1 MKIKLLA
8 TDLDGTLLRGGKPV
22 SAGNIAAARAA
33 AKAGTIVTI
42 ATGRMYRAALP
53 VAEALGLDVPIITYN
68 GALIKSTSGK
78 VYYEQYLDEELCRR
92 ITDFAAARG
101 WYLQTYS
108 GDGLYYSD
116 YGEFSRRYEH
126 SQKVIGEDI
135 GYEGMRNKVS
145 QMYKMLIITP
155 DPAVTQDWMA
165 QLNAEFGDSVTL
177 TQSSADFIE
186 IISPGVSK
194 ASALVKLAG
203 LMDID
208 ISETM
213 AIGDAN
219 NDLPLL
225 RAAGFSVAMGNATD
239 DVKAIANAV
248 TGNCDDDGW
257 AQAINQYVLH
267 QE

>member
-1 MKIKLLA
+1 MAIKLLA
-8 TDLDGTLLRGGKPV
+8 TDLDGTLLRGGQPV

-33 AKAGTIVTI
+33 AQAGKIVTI

-53 VAEALGLDVPIITYN
+53 IAEALGLEVPIITYN

-78 VYYEQYLDEELCRR
+78 IYHEQYLDEDICRQ
-92 ITDFAAARG
+92 ITDFAAERG

-108 GDGLYYSD
+108 GDRLYYSD
-116 YGEFSRRYEH
+116 YSEFSKRYEN
-126 SQKVIGEDI
+126 SQKIIGENI
-135 GYEGMRNKVS
+135 GYAGMRKKVEK
-145 QMYKMLIITP
+145 MYKMLIIPP

-165 QLNAEFGDSVTL
+165 QLTAEFGGSMTL
-177 TQSSADFIE
+177 TQSAGDFIE

-194 ASALVKLAG
+194 ASALVKLAE

-213 AIGDAN
+213 AIGDAD
-219 NDLPLL
+219 NDLPML
-225 RAAGFSVAMGNATD
+225 RAAGFSVAMGNATEE
-239 DVKAIANAV
+239 VKAVTDAV

-257 AQAINQYVLH
+257 AQAVYKYVLE
-267 QE
+267 QN

>member
-1 MKIKLLA
+1 MAIKLLA
-8 TDLDGTLLRGGKPV
+8 TDVDGTLLRSGKPV
-22 SAGNIAAARAA
+22 SEANIAAAQAA

-53 VAEALGLDVPIITYN
+53 VAEELGLDVPLITYN

-78 VYYEQYLDEELCRR
+78 IYYEQYLDEDVCRR
-92 ITDFAAARG
+92 LTDFCAARN

-116 YGEFSRRYEH
+116 YSEFSKRYEQ
-126 SQKVIGEDI
+126 SQKIIGENL
-135 GYEGMRNKVS
+135 GYAALREKVS

-165 QLNAEFGDSVTL
+165 EIKAEFGDSVTL
-177 TQSSADFIE
+177 TQSAPDFIE

-194 ASALVKLAG
+194 ASALTRLAA
-203 LMDID
+203 LLDID

-213 AIGDAN
+213 AIGDAK
-219 NDLPLL
+219 NDLPMLK
-225 RAAGFSVAMGNATD
+225 AAGFSVVMDNAED
-239 DVKAIANAV
+239 EIKAVADAV
-248 TGNCDDDGW
+248 TGSCDDDGW
-257 AQAINQYVLH
+257 AQAVHKYILEQ
-267 QE
+267 